1 MDNRDTRDTRDQ
13 HDGSVR
19 QPQPDAAAR
28 DPRNAQIQEQVHADS
43 EANRQEAARVR
54 ATTPN
59 EVSEKTVA
67 EIAAEAEARARR

>member
-1 MDNRDTRDTRDQ
+1 MDNRDRQEGT
-13 HDGSVR
+13 VR
-19 QPQPDAAAR
+19 QPQPEAAAR
-28 DPRNAQIQEQVHADS
+28 DPHNAQIQEQVHADS

>member
-1 MDNRDTRDTRDQ
+1 MDNRDRQEET
-13 HDGSVR
+13 VR
-19 QPQPDAAAR
+19 QPQPEAAAR

>member
-1 MDNRDTRDTRDQ
+1 MQNRDQGDQRDEA
-13 HDGSVR
+13 VR

-28 DPRNAQIQEQVHADS
+28 DPRNAQIQGQVHADS

-54 ATTPN
+54 ATTPT

>member
-1 MDNRDTRDTRDQ
+1 MDNRDQRDET
-13 HDGSVR
+13 VR
-19 QPQPDAAAR
+19 QPQPEAAAR
-28 DPRNAQIQEQVHADS
+28 DPRNAEIQERVHADS

>member
-1 MDNRDTRDTRDQ
+1 MDNRDQ
-13 HDGSVR
+13 QDGTVR
-19 QPQPDAAAR
+19 RPQPEAAAQ

>member
-1 MDNRDTRDTRDQ
+1 MENRNQRDEA
-13 HDGSVR
+13 VR
-19 QPQPDAAAR
+19 QPEPEAAAR
-28 DPRNAQIQEQVHADS
+28 DPRNAQMQEQVHADS

-54 ATTPN
+54 ATTPT

>member
-1 MDNRDTRDTRDQ
+1 MDNRDQRDEP
-13 HDGSVR
+13 VR
-19 QPQPDAAAR
+19 HPQAEAAAR
-28 DPRNAQIQEQVHADS
+28 DPHNAQIQEQVHADS

-54 ATTPN
+54 ATTPS

>member
-1 MDNRDTRDTRDQ
+1 MENREQRDET
-13 HDGSVR
+13 VR
-19 QPQPDAAAR
+19 HPQPDAAAH
-28 DPRNAQIQEQVHADS
+28 DPRNTQIQEQVHADS

>member
-1 MDNRDTRDTRDQ
+1 MMDNRDREEKI
-13 HDGSVR
+13 VR

-28 DPRNAQIQEQVHADS
+28 DPRNAQVQEQVHADS

-54 ATTPN
+54 ATTPS

>member
-1 MDNRDTRDTRDQ
+1 MDNRDQRDEAIR
-13 HDGSVR
+13 R
-19 QPQPDAAAR
+19 PQPEAAAR
-28 DPRNAQIQEQVHADS
+28 DPHDAEAQEQVHADS
-43 EANRQEAARVR
+43 EANREAAARVR

>member
-1 MDNRDTRDTRDQ
+1 MENRDQQGGT
-13 HDGSVR
+13 VR

-43 EANRQEAARVR
+43 DASRQEAAQVR
-54 ATTPN
+54 ATTPT

-67 EIAAEAEARARR
+67 EIAADAEARARR